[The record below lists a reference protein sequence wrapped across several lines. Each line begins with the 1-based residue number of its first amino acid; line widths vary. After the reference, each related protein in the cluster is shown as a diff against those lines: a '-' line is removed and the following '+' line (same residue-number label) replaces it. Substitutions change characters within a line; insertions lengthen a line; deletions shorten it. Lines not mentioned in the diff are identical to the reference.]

1 MVLFLMLQRKMLNKW
16 MISSNMLRILEE
28 KWTSSYMCAKLFLSC
43 SRVMLDHPVAVEAT
57 EVAAV
62 ATEEVAVDIAEEA
75 AAATVEAV
83 AAATEVEE
91 VAEATAVV
99 EAVAEATAEEE
110 EVVVVI
116 AVVVEVVADTAGDH
130 TPFQHSP
137 FITECITFTFN

>member
-1 MVLFLMLQRKMLNKW
+1 MLQRKMLNKW
-16 MISSNMLRILEE
+16 MISSNMLRIAEE
-28 KWTSSYMCAKLFLSC
+28 KWTSSYMYAKYFLSC
-43 SRVMLDHPVAVEAT
+43 SRVMLDHPVAVVAT

-83 AAATEVEE
+83 VAVAATEVEE
-91 VAEATAVV
+91 VAEATEVV

-110 EVVVVI
+110 EAVVVI
-116 AVVVEVVADTAGDH
+116 AVEAVAVADTAGDH

-137 FITECITFTFN
+137 FITECITFTLN